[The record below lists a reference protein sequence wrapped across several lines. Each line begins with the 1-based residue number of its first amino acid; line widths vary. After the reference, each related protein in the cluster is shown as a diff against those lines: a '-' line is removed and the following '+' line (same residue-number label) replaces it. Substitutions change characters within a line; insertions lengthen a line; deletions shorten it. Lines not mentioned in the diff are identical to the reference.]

1 MTKNHIVKRKIQY
14 PVIILFLI
22 AIALQLTIFTFSS
35 FAQPITNSETGKNL
49 PDLSGLTWLK
59 GDSFLAVHDSKS
71 LDPNQP
77 RVILINLPQ
86 SSKGVEWQTLKIDWK
101 TVWGISMDLESI
113 TNIPE
118 TNLFILAES
127 SHYKKHQGRLFLMK
141 FENSTLKPIAVTN
154 WPQNIINI
162 EAIATTKI
170 NNQTYFFYA
179 ERGADQPSTNICW
192 TTLSLEP
199 FKIGKCH
206 PTQFSTADPTPHI
219 RQISDIKI
227 DASVDIYIA
236 SALDPNQDNG
246 PFKSSVWKIGK
257 VELDQTNLP
266 QITLAQ
272 NNNAIAE
279 IDGFKVESLALRP
292 RQNQEPEIFIGTDD
306 ENYGGVIRLLPS
318 VDIRQKGKTEN

>member
-1 MTKNHIVKRKIQY
+1 MKNYDLSQNFRLGLLGFVMIIV
-14 PVIILFLI
+14 
-22 AIALQLTIFTFSS
+22 AIAFQITIFAFSS
-35 FAQPITNSETGKNL
+35 FAQTITNLETGKNL
-49 PDLSGLTWLK
+49 PDFSGLTWLK
-59 GDSFLAVHDSKS
+59 EDSFLAVHDSKS
-71 LDPNQP
+71 LDPNQS
-77 RVILINLPQ
+77 RVSLITLPK
-86 SSKGVEWQTLKIDWK
+86 SSQGLEWRPLTINWES
-101 TVWGISMDLESI
+101 VGGIAMDLESI
-113 TNIPE
+113 SKIPE

-127 SHYKKHQGRLFLMK
+127 SNYKKHRGRLFLMK

-162 EAIATTKI
+162 EAIATTKL
-170 NNQTYFFYA
+170 NNQFYFFYA

-199 FKIGKCH
+199 FSIGKCH
-206 PTQFSTADPTPHI
+206 ATNFKTPDPTPHI

-227 DASVDIYIA
+227 DASGNIYIA
-236 SALDPNQDNG
+236 SALDPNQNNG

-292 RQNQEPEIFIGTDD
+292 SVKKEPEIFIGTDD
-306 ENYGGVIRLLPS
+306 ENYGGAIRLLPP
-318 VDIRQKGKTEN
+318 VDITR

>member
-1 MTKNHIVKRKIQY
+1 MKNDGLSQHLRLGLLGIFVLIV
-14 PVIILFLI
+14 
-22 AIALQLTIFTFSS
+22 AIALFAYSS
-35 FAQPITNSETGKNL
+35 LANNISYLETNRNL
-49 PDLSGLTWLK
+49 PDLSGLAWIK
-59 GDSFLAVHDSKS
+59 EDSFLAVHDSKS

-77 RVILINLPQ
+77 RISLINLPQ
-86 SSKGVEWQTLKIDWK
+86 SSKGIEWQTLKIDWE
-101 TVWGISMDLESI
+101 TVGGISMDLESI

-118 TNLFILAES
+118 TNLFILGES
-127 SHYKKHQGRLFLMK
+127 SHYKKHRGRLFLMK
-141 FENSTLKPIAVTN
+141 FENSTLKPIAVTK

-179 ERGADQPSTNICW
+179 ERGADQPTTNICW

-199 FKIGKCH
+199 FTIGKCH

-219 RQISDIKI
+219 RQISDIEI
-227 DASVDIYIA
+227 DASGNIYIA
-236 SALDPNQDNG
+236 SAFDPNQDNG
-246 PFKSSVWKIGK
+246 PFKSSVWKIGQ
-257 VELDQTNLP
+257 VGLDQTNLP

-292 RQNQEPEIFIGTDD
+292 SQNQEPEIFIGTDD
-306 ENYGGVIRLLPS
+306 ENYGGVIRLLPP
-318 VDIRQKGKTEN
+318 VDIRQKSKT

>member
-1 MTKNHIVKRKIQY
+1 MKNDGLSQHLRLGLLGIFVLIV
-14 PVIILFLI
+14 
-22 AIALQLTIFTFSS
+22 AIALFAYSS
-35 FAQPITNSETGKNL
+35 LANNISYLETNHNL
-49 PDLSGLTWLK
+49 PDLSGLAWIK
-59 GDSFLAVHDSKS
+59 EDSFLAVHDSKS

-77 RVILINLPQ
+77 RISLINLPQ
-86 SSKGVEWQTLKIDWK
+86 SSKGIEWQTLKIDWE
-101 TVWGISMDLESI
+101 TVGGISMDLESI

-127 SHYKKHQGRLFLMK
+127 SHYKKHRGRLFLMK

-154 WPQNIINI
+154 WPKDIIDI

-199 FKIGKCH
+199 FTIGKCH
-206 PTQFSTADPTPHI
+206 PTQFITADPTPHI

-227 DASVDIYIA
+227 DTSGNIYIA
-236 SALDPNQDNG
+236 SAFDPNQDNG
-246 PFKSSVWKIGK
+246 PFKSSVWKIGQ
-257 VELDQTNLP
+257 VGLDQTNLP

-292 RQNQEPEIFIGTDD
+292 SQNKEPEIFIGTDD

>member
-1 MTKNHIVKRKIQY
+1 MKNHDLKSKMQNSVTRL
-14 PVIILFLI
+14 IIFLI
-22 AIALQLTIFTFSS
+22 IFQITIFIFPSV
-35 FAQPITNSETGKNL
+35 AQVITNTETGKTL
-49 PDLSGLTWLK
+49 PDLSGLVWLK
-59 GDSFLAVHDSKS
+59 EDSFLAVHDSKN
-71 LDPNQP
+71 LDSNQP
-77 RVILINLPQ
+77 RVSLITLPQ
-86 SSKGVEWQTLKIDWK
+86 SAKGLSWQPLTIDWE
-101 TVWGISMDLESI
+101 TVGGIAMDLESI
-113 TNIPE
+113 TPIPD

-127 SHYKKHQGRLFLMK
+127 SNYQKHRGRLFLMK
-141 FENSTLKPIAVTN
+141 FDNSTLKPIAVTN
-154 WPQNIINI
+154 WPKDIIDI

-199 FKIGKCH
+199 FTIGKCH

-227 DASVDIYIA
+227 DASGNIYIA
-236 SALDPNQDNG
+236 SAFDPNQDNG
-246 PFKSSVWKIGK
+246 PFKSSVWKIGQ

-266 QITLAQ
+266 QINLTQ

-306 ENYGGVIRLLPS
+306 ENYGGVIRLLPP

>member
-1 MTKNHIVKRKIQY
+1 MKNDGLSQHLRLGLLGIFVLIV
-14 PVIILFLI
+14 
-22 AIALQLTIFTFSS
+22 AIALFAYSS
-35 FAQPITNSETGKNL
+35 LANNISHLETNRNL
-49 PDLSGLTWLK
+49 PDLSGLAWIK
-59 GDSFLAVHDSKS
+59 EDSFLAVHDSKS

-77 RVILINLPQ
+77 RISLINLPQ
-86 SSKGVEWQTLKIDWK
+86 SSKGIEWQTLKIDWE
-101 TVWGISMDLESI
+101 TVGGISMDLESI

-118 TNLFILAES
+118 TNLFILGES
-127 SHYKKHQGRLFLMK
+127 SHYKKHRGRLFLMK

-199 FKIGKCH
+199 FTIGKCH

-219 RQISDIKI
+219 RQISDIEI
-227 DASVDIYIA
+227 DASGNIYIA

-246 PFKSSVWKIGK
+246 PFKSSVWKIGQ
-257 VELDQTNLP
+257 VGLDQTNLP

-292 RQNQEPEIFIGTDD
+292 SQNQEPEIFIGTDD

>member
-1 MTKNHIVKRKIQY
+1 MKNDGLSQHLRLGLLGIFVLIV
-14 PVIILFLI
+14 
-22 AIALQLTIFTFSS
+22 AIALFAYSS
-35 FAQPITNSETGKNL
+35 LANNISHLETNRNL
-49 PDLSGLTWLK
+49 PDLSGLAWIK
-59 GDSFLAVHDSKS
+59 EDSFLAVHDSKS

-77 RVILINLPQ
+77 RISLINLPQ
-86 SSKGVEWQTLKIDWK
+86 SSKGIEWQTLKIDWE
-101 TVWGISMDLESI
+101 TVGGISMDLESI

-127 SHYKKHQGRLFLMK
+127 SHYKKHRGRLFLMK

-199 FKIGKCH
+199 FTIGKCH

-219 RQISDIKI
+219 RQISDIEI
-227 DASVDIYIA
+227 DASGNIYIA

-246 PFKSSVWKIGK
+246 PFKSSVWKIGQ

-292 RQNQEPEIFIGTDD
+292 SQNQEPEIFIGTDD